1 MSADGSLRA
10 VIVAFAQRAG
20 ANDLSDKRRQLARM
34 PEQLTSLVARGRAVG
49 AYKLSLEVF
58 EWGLHTRVPSQAASA
73 YGSGA
78 THGPTAHVCAPA
90 AITPAA
96 KMLSAALRSRS
107 ATKPQ
112 LTQR

>member
-1 MSADGSLRA
+1 MLRKTVGNWVDGDRFFDRKAEITEL
-10 VIVAFAQRAG
+10 
-20 ANDLSDKRRQLARM
+20 
-34 PEQLTSLVARGRAVG
+34 EGRVRDG
-49 AYKLSLEVF
+49 T
-58 EWGLHTRVPSQAASA
+58 HTLLGGIYTKVPSQAASA

-96 KMLSAALRSRS
+96 KMFSAALTSRS

-112 LTQR
+112 HRQR